1 MQKANVWHARPMAKI
16 INSTYVTLDGV
27 VEGPHLWPSLGR
39 PGDQRWGQIATDLL
53 LSCDAVL
60 MGRRTYEG
68 FAPVWP
74 TRSGDPYSD
83 HINTMPKHVVS
94 TTLKDPEWANTHVID
109 ADVAGAIRRLKES
122 TAKDIVQYGF
132 GPVTRLMLE
141 HDLLDEL
148 QLWVHPLILGSG
160 GPSDLLF
167 GEAPAVGF
175 EHVGTTPLSDGTVIL
190 GYRTDKRLERGTA

>member
-1 MQKANVWHARPMAKI
+1 MAKI

-39 PGDQRWGQIATDLL
+39 PRDERWGQIATELL
-53 LSCDAVL
+53 LSCDAML

-83 HINTMPKHVVS
+83 RINTMSKYVVS
-94 TTLKDPEWANTHVID
+94 TTLKDPEWANTQVID
-109 ADVAGAIRRLKES
+109 GDVAGSIRRLKES
-122 TAKDIVQYGF
+122 SANDIVQYGF
-132 GPVTRLMLE
+132 GPVARLMLD

-148 QLWVHPLILGSG
+148 RLWVHPLILGSG
-160 GPSDLLF
+160 SLSDLLF
-167 GEAPAVGF
+167 GETPAVGLDL
-175 EHVGTTPLSDGTVIL
+175 VDTTPLSDGTVIL
-190 GYRTDKRLERGTA
+190 SYRTEKKLDRGAA